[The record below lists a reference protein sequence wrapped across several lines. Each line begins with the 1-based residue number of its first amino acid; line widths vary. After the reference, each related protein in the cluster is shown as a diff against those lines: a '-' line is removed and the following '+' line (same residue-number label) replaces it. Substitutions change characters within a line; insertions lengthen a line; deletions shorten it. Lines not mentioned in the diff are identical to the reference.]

1 MISHSKHC
9 SRQRQRKNWLRCILH
24 TYSVLSF
31 HYTLRCKITALR
43 EMIRLCWSCKT
54 ENAELS
60 TLHERGHIE
69 YIHITYYPA
78 SGNRILHMTQCRILG
93 KLRYTWGPNFK
104 VVLLMILVCQVH
116 YYNIGST
123 LHKYECREMDIWLDI
138 CDIWFYKKGPL
149 KSSKMLQ
156 LAWNFFWL
164 DKIKIYCHLSF
175 TNFSVRQVLNW
186 FFLRYLPYWY
196 LQGCCCKIVKINQ
209 ICVKFVLRGNYK
221 ILLTPLLL

>member
-1 MISHSKHC
+1 MSNNAKCQWIAFLFRAWFKIGGKWHGASWKLIVISFC
-9 SRQRQRKNWLRCILH
+9 NGWD
-24 TYSVLSF
+24 T
-31 HYTLRCKITALR
+31 
-43 EMIRLCWSCKT
+43 
-54 ENAELS
+54 N
-60 TLHERGHIE
+60 
-69 YIHITYYPA
+69 
-78 SGNRILHMTQCRILG
+78 LHMTQCRILG

-196 LQGCCCKIVKINQ
+196 LQGSCCKIVNNNQ

>member
-1 MISHSKHC
+1 MYIW
-9 SRQRQRKNWLRCILH
+9 NPA
-24 TYSVLSF
+24 YVLV
-31 HYTLRCKITALR
+31 
-43 EMIRLCWSCKT
+43 
-54 ENAELS
+54 
-60 TLHERGHIE
+60 
-69 YIHITYYPA
+69 
-78 SGNRILHMTQCRILG
+78 MTQCRILG

-175 TNFSVRQVLNW
+175 SHFSVRQVLNG

-196 LQGCCCKIVKINQ
+196 LQGSCCKIVNNNQ

>member
-1 MISHSKHC
+1 
-9 SRQRQRKNWLRCILH
+9 
-24 TYSVLSF
+24 
-31 HYTLRCKITALR
+31 
-43 EMIRLCWSCKT
+43 
-54 ENAELS
+54 
-60 TLHERGHIE
+60 
-69 YIHITYYPA
+69 
-78 SGNRILHMTQCRILG
+78 
-93 KLRYTWGPNFK
+93 
-104 VVLLMILVCQVH
+104 MILVCQVH

-175 TNFSVRQVLNW
+175 SNFSVRQVLNW

-196 LQGCCCKIVKINQ
+196 LQGSCCKIVNINQ

-221 ILLTPLLL
+221 ILLTPLFLQLCPQAFITQASTGNTQKTIEKHNFALTCWELLT

>member
-1 MISHSKHC
+1 MS
-9 SRQRQRKNWLRCILH
+9 
-24 TYSVLSF
+24 
-31 HYTLRCKITALR
+31 ITAVYCDGGCTRCTWGLVLAK
-43 EMIRLCWSCKT
+43 EYCCGVLEVILIVLQSCPRMSWCFGPVLLYFVLY
-54 ENAELS
+54 AARYL
-60 TLHERGHIE
+60 
-69 YIHITYYPA
+69 YVY
-78 SGNRILHMTQCRILG
+78 MTQCRILG

-196 LQGCCCKIVKINQ
+196 LQGSCCKIVNINQ

>member
-1 MISHSKHC
+1 MALHIARIIGSSMVWECCTSKPALW
-9 SRQRQRKNWLRCILH
+9 SRRI
-24 TYSVLSF
+24 
-31 HYTLRCKITALR
+31 
-43 EMIRLCWSCKT
+43 
-54 ENAELS
+54 
-60 TLHERGHIE
+60 
-69 YIHITYYPA
+69 YPA
-78 SGNRILHMTQCRILG
+78 WRQMRKSAVRWWVALDTESCAYIGSGQYWTTAYVTRRCTPIACMTQCRILG

-196 LQGCCCKIVKINQ
+196 LQGSCCKIVKINQ